1 MTPGSGLPDHRL
13 RHRMRAAKAASKRL
27 VERAQD
33 SLPVALGRRFVE
45 IDLLTHAASLS
56 FFTLL
61 SLAPLLVLL
70 LWLTTALYPSTQH
83 ALAEQI
89 GDLAGHDVRS
99 VAETVLRNAEA
110 HPDIGT
116 LAGLWST
123 LLLFVGATAVFA
135 RLQATLNLVFHT
147 DANKL
152 GGVLAWLRKRVFSF
166 GVVFALGFL
175 LVVSAA
181 LTTALEVA
189 FAGSPTLPVLG
200 NLAALGLYT
209 LAFALMYHYLPDRRV
224 RWRQALLG
232 GLLTS
237 LLFVLGRW
245 AIGLYIAR
253 AAPGSA
259 YGSMGTLVILLVW
272 MYYAAVVFF
281 VGALI
286 TAVIDERARLASVRR
301 ALAERAAR
309 QAGAPPQG

>member
-1 MTPGSGLPDHRL
+1 MMPGMRLSPSLQARLDRLQRTLP
-13 RHRMRAAKAASKRL
+13 AQL
-27 VERAQD
+27 VQ
-33 SLPVALGRRFVE
+33 RFIE
-45 IDLLTHAASLS
+45 IDLLTQAASLS
-56 FFTLL
+56 FFALL

-70 LWLTTALYPSTQH
+70 LWLTASLYPSAQ
-83 ALAEQI
+83 AELMEQL
-89 GDLAGHDVRS
+89 GVLAGRGAQE
-99 VAETVLRNAEA
+99 VAATVLRNAEEQ
-110 HPDIGT
+110 PDVGS

-135 RLQATLNLVFHT
+135 RLQNTLNLVFQT
-147 DANKL
+147 DARRL
-152 GGVLAWLRKRVFSF
+152 GGLQAWLRKRVFSF

-181 LTTALEVA
+181 LTTALEVM

-200 NLAALGLYT
+200 NLAALGIYS

-224 RWRQALLG
+224 RWQQALLG
-232 GLLTS
+232 GVITS

-272 MYYAAVVFF
+272 MYYAAMVFF
-281 VGALI
+281 TGALI
-286 TAVIDERARLASVRR
+286 TALIDERISRR
-301 ALAERAAR
+301 AREARSAARAAERSDPA
-309 QAGAPPQG
+309 